1 MMPNLRSTDKGEN
14 GTEQDICEMG
24 TVFNICYV
32 KYCTH
37 ACTCKKLS
45 ARVVGWQFRRGKLVY
60 SNHDNSS

>member
-24 TVFNICYV
+24 TVFNID
-32 KYCTH
+32 

-45 ARVVGWQFRRGKLVY
+45 ARVVEWQFRRGKLVY